1 MSETTLITPRF
12 FVGGSSSPLP
22 PSPPPP
28 APAVSVA
35 GLGVGD
41 ISVVSAGT
49 GIVSPILVLEDPG
62 GVDVLRLEPSSASPN
77 TGSASATSPGEGSEL
92 SVSGAP
98 TAPLVISDPSS
109 SAVLSLVPV
118 LESSGADSALP
129 PVLSPVLSGAEL
141 SLAAEPDLSAAA
153 AVSAATSALY
163 SPNKTRSFPAS
174 LSFAILPS
182 RTFNA
187 LLSLL
192 SCASVASCVSLDL
205 LLSSC
210 KSLYLFFAA
219 LNAFLRSLNPNLAP
233 KNVPARTASPAK
245 LVAATPVI
253 APAASAPTRPT
264 SPPVN
269 TVPTAKTPIIPNT
282 GPTIFLL

>member
-1 MSETTLITPRF
+1 MSLSRSA
-12 FVGGSSSPLP
+12 SSSPLP

-28 APAVSVA
+28 APAVSFA
-35 GLGVGD
+35 GPALSSPFAPLVVPSD
-41 ISVVSAGT
+41 LSFLSSVVSPGLSFLSSSNRPASSSTSG
-49 GIVSPILVLEDPG
+49 GAASLSSVVSPD
-62 GVDVLRLEPSSASPN
+62 SSF
-77 TGSASATSPGEGSEL
+77 L
-92 SVSGAP
+92 
-98 TAPLVISDPSS
+98 SS
-109 SAVLSLVPV
+109 SLV
-118 LESSGADSALP
+118 SSGADSAVASSLP
-129 PVLSPVLSGAEL
+129 PVISATPSLPVVAP
-141 SLAAEPDLSAAA
+141 SLVAAA